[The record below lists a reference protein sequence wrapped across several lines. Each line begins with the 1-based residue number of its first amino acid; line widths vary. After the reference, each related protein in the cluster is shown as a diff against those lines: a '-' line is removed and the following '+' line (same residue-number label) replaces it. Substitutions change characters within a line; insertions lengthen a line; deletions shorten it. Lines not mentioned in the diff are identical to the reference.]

1 MERSQNI
8 GEWLSWLNRVRFHVI
23 TYLLAIIFAIHQLTA
38 FAVPL
43 RSVLPAILLWYTVAT
58 VYVILYRWIPK
69 AVWQAPLQIGCDL
82 VLITGLVYATGGHE
96 SYFISL
102 YLLAILMASV
112 LFSRRGVFVVAG
124 GSFVLLGAMVELTY
138 YGILPRTAS
147 AMPTAR
153 SLQFWIGTNLF
164 GFLAVAYL
172 GSLLAQTLQRKGAEL
187 QEKSEELKDLQ
198 AFNQDIIH
206 SMRGGLLTTDLEGRI
221 LLMNRAGSEITGYRF
236 GAVNVDVRSLF
247 PGFWPVEADE
257 QGDPTAVRREVEF
270 RTPAG
275 AVKFLGI
282 SISPLRT
289 GQNQASGYVFNFQDL
304 TELKRL
310 EREVQVKE
318 RMAAV
323 GRLSAAIAHEIR
335 QPLTAMSGA
344 IHELARLAPLDDD
357 DRRLVKIVGRESQR
371 LNQIVTDFLD
381 YAREKT
387 YELSDQNVASLID
400 ETLTLFERQPGSA
413 GKYRIDRHFS
423 ARDAKARV
431 DRDRLK
437 QVFWN
442 LFNNALRAMPD
453 GGTLTVKLETDA
465 RYVRIRV
472 RDTGI
477 GLDPKLATK
486 IFEPF
491 QSGFSDGIGLG
502 LAIVFQILQAHN
514 GSIRVESEK
523 GKGAEFIIELPKSA
537 EKSAR
542 PIDRGKQRELAQ
554 AFTRTR

>member
-1 MERSQNI
+1 MERAQNI

-23 TYLLAIIFAIHQLTA
+23 TYLLAIIFVIHQLTA
-38 FAVPL
+38 IAVPL

-58 VYVILYRWIPK
+58 VYVILYRWIPT

-138 YGILPRTAS
+138 YDILPRTAS

-153 SLQFWIGTNLF
+153 ALQFWIGTNLF

-206 SMRGGLLTTDLEGRI
+206 SMRGGLLTTDLEGKI

-357 DRRLVKIVGRESQR
+357 DRSLVKIVGRESQR

-387 YELSDQNVASLID
+387 YELSDQNIASLLD
-400 ETLTLFERQPGSA
+400 ETLTLFERQPGNA

-453 GGTLTVKLETDA
+453 GGTLTVNLETDA

-491 QSGFSDGIGLG
+491 QSGFSDGVGLG

-523 GKGAEFIIELPKSA
+523 GKGAEFIVELHKSG
-537 EKSAR
+537 EKPAR
-542 PIDRGKQRELAQ
+542 PIDRGKQREFAQ